1 MVSCNKFCY
10 YYPLCSRLLQCYG
23 TALNFYVSICEV
35 SILGFIV
42 KVRIVRFYRVRAGIC
57 EFCGEPIR
65 IGEIE
70 VITSSRK
77 HYHLKCFEKLLH

>member
-1 MVSCNKFCY
+1 M
-10 YYPLCSRLLQCYG
+10 LQNC
-23 TALNFYVSICEV
+23 LNFYVSMCEACNW
-35 SILGFIV
+35 GFIV
-42 KVRIVRFYRVRAGIC
+42 KVRIVRFYRVRADIC

-65 IGEIE
+65 IGEVE

>member
-1 MVSCNKFCY
+1 M
-10 YYPLCSRLLQCYG
+10 
-23 TALNFYVSICEV
+23 
-35 SILGFIV
+35 
-42 KVRIVRFYRVRAGIC
+42 KVRVVGFYRGRAKIC

-65 IGEIE
+65 IGEVE